1 MFAAVVDVLVKGG
14 PVMIPLGFVS
24 VLAVA
29 ISLER
34 LWYFARLR
42 DHADHL
48 MDQLRLLVH
57 EGRLLEAMQLIRRAN
72 GPTAAVLA
80 EGLAAWDRPLD
91 EVRARVERVG
101 QEEVAKME
109 ARMAWLDAIVTGAPM
124 LGLLGTVTGIIRSFR
139 ILAAME
145 GVEPSGLS
153 SGIAEALITTAA
165 GLIIAVP
172 VLFIYVYLS
181 GVIDRRV
188 SALNR
193 TAAEFLQLVSEARGR
208 SCPPPVAITRS
219 RRHRPRVEIIN
230 MVDVMFFLLAFFM
243 VFTTFRTNPSTLNL
257 DLPRAVTATREAP
270 SEMVVSI
277 DRSGRYFLNG
287 RAVSLAQMSTLVGD
301 SVRRHPDQLV
311 IVRADREVQYDRV
324 VQAID
329 ARRRAGAYRLGRAG
343 QTSGASSP

>member
-1 MFAAVVDVLVKGG
+1 MFAAVIDVLVKGG
-14 PVMIPLGFVS
+14 PVMVPLGLVS

-42 DHADHL
+42 ENSDHL
-48 MDQLRLLVH
+48 MDQLRILVH

-72 GPTAAVLA
+72 GPTSALLA

-101 QEEVAKME
+101 QEEVRKME

-153 SGIAEALITTAA
+153 AGIAEALITTAA
-165 GLIIAVP
+165 GLTIAVP

-193 TAAEFLQLVSEARGR
+193 TTAEFLQLLSETRGR
-208 SCPPPVAITRS
+208 S
-219 RRHRPRVEIIN
+219 
-230 MVDVMFFLLAFFM
+230 
-243 VFTTFRTNPSTLNL
+243 
-257 DLPRAVTATREAP
+257 
-270 SEMVVSI
+270 
-277 DRSGRYFLNG
+277 
-287 RAVSLAQMSTLVGD
+287 
-301 SVRRHPDQLV
+301 
-311 IVRADREVQYDRV
+311 
-324 VQAID
+324 
-329 ARRRAGAYRLGRAG
+329 
-343 QTSGASSP
+343 

>member
-14 PVMIPLGFVS
+14 PVMIPLGFLS

-34 LWYFARLR
+34 LWYFAHLR
-42 DHADHL
+42 DDADHL
-48 MDQLRLLVH
+48 MDQLRILVH

-72 GPTAAVLA
+72 GPTAALLA

-208 SCPPPVAITRS
+208 S
-219 RRHRPRVEIIN
+219 
-230 MVDVMFFLLAFFM
+230 
-243 VFTTFRTNPSTLNL
+243 
-257 DLPRAVTATREAP
+257 
-270 SEMVVSI
+270 
-277 DRSGRYFLNG
+277 
-287 RAVSLAQMSTLVGD
+287 
-301 SVRRHPDQLV
+301 
-311 IVRADREVQYDRV
+311 
-324 VQAID
+324 
-329 ARRRAGAYRLGRAG
+329 
-343 QTSGASSP
+343 